1 MRWTVLTLVLAAVVA
16 GCGGGGSDSLTH
28 APWVDRA
35 DAACKRAGQAIVKR
49 GWADDLRSLQTL
61 SSDAVSD
68 VREAITAI
76 RRLPRPPDAANRVR
90 PFLATVGDLDR
101 VFDDLLRATTA
112 MDTVDLRRIG
122 GRLGG
127 KLAAVEVSARG
138 AGLRWCVQHDEGRWV
153 PDGIRAPLLAEE
165 LARIDRTFPRLTNS
179 SPRSLRRLADEL
191 SDVQAELAR
200 LDPPARA
207 DREMAAYVAAIA
219 EYSSVADE
227 SADRAAAGRLPSK
240 LGPRFVRAST
250 AVGRTHNRLMRKL
263 DAAPVG
269 AAEAVPDEVA

>member
-1 MRWTVLTLVLAAVVA
+1 M
-16 GCGGGGSDSLTH
+16 
-28 APWVDRA
+28 
-35 DAACKRAGQAIVKR
+35 
-49 GWADDLRSLQTL
+49 
-61 SSDAVSD
+61 
-68 VREAITAI
+68 
-76 RRLPRPPDAANRVR
+76 
-90 PFLATVGDLDR
+90 
-101 VFDDLLRATTA
+101 
-112 MDTVDLRRIG
+112 
-122 GRLGG
+122 
-127 KLAAVEVSARG
+127 
-138 AGLRWCVQHDEGRWV
+138 QHDEGRWV